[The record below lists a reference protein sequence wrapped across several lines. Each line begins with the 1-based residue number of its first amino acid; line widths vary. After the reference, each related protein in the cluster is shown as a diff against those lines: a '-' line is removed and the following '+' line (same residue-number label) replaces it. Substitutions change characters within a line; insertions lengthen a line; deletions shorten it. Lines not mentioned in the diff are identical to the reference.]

1 MIINSFIEMSFSLQ
15 KQSTVQYLVSS
26 EFVLFLCASFFEQVH
41 GIHDFEVWLTNNY
54 INNIQED
61 HPLIIIQASK
71 LAVQII
77 ASQESLDLANILEI
91 LNVIAD
97 NIHRQQPSVAYE
109 MIDVFQLLI
118 DTSAQYLKNEL
129 LNPIKKVINYL

>member
-1 MIINSFIEMSFSLQ
+1 M
-15 KQSTVQYLVSS
+15 
-26 EFVLFLCASFFEQVH
+26 H

-109 MIDVFQLLI
+109 MIDVF
-118 DTSAQYLKNEL
+118 
-129 LNPIKKVINYL
+129 